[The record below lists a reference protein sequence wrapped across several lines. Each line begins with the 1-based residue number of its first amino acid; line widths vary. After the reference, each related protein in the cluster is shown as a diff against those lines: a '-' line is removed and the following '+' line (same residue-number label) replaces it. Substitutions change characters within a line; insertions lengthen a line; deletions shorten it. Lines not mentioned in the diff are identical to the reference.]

1 MKDQEKTN
9 LIIYRVKD
17 KGLEV
22 FLVRP
27 DKEGGDWQIPQG
39 EKIAVADM
47 PLKGDDQ
54 LIELDPVSQEDG
66 ILEQAYAVEGDWHD
80 IPSMKSILMHDV
92 EFMKD
97 TIRKM
102 VPDVMEK
109 GAFVAIKEAFKKVL
123 PHQYEMLKELKEII
137 IDRNLTKYM

>member
-1 MKDQEKTN
+1 MKEQEKTN

-27 DKEGGDWQIPQG
+27 EIEGGDWQIPQG
-39 EKIAVADM
+39 DHAAASSL
-47 PLKGDDQ
+47 PLKGDDR
-54 LIELDPVSQEDG
+54 LIELDPVSQENG

-80 IPSMKSILMHDV
+80 IPSMKSILKHDV
-92 EFMKD
+92 AFMKD
-97 TIRKM
+97 TIRQM
-102 VPDVMEK
+102 VPDVMDK
-109 GAFVAIKEAFKKVL
+109 GAFFAIKEAFKKVL
-123 PHQYEMLKELKEII
+123 PHQYEQLKELKEII

>member
-1 MKDQEKTN
+1 MQEQEKTN

-27 DKEGGDWQIPQG
+27 GQEGADWQIPQG
-39 EKIAVADM
+39 EKAAVASL
-47 PLKGDDQ
+47 PVKGEET

-80 IPSMKSILMHDV
+80 IPSIKSIIFHDV

-97 TIRKM
+97 TLRKM

-109 GAFVAIKEAFKKVL
+109 GAFFAIKEAFKKVL
-123 PHQYEMLKELKEII
+123 PHQYEQLKELKEII
-137 IDRNLTKYM
+137 VDRNLTKYM

>member
-1 MKDQEKTN
+1 MKEQEKTN

-22 FLVRP
+22 FLVKP
-27 DKEGGDWQIPQG
+27 NKEGEGWQIPQSEG
-39 EKIAVADM
+39 ATAAEL
-47 PLKGDDQ
+47 PLKGDERF
-54 LIELDPVSQEDG
+54 IELDPVAQEDG

-80 IPSMKSILMHDV
+80 IPSIKSIIQHDV

-97 TIRKM
+97 TIRQM

-109 GAFVAIKEAFKKVL
+109 GAFVAIKEAFKRVL
-123 PHQYEMLKELKEII
+123 PHQYDMLKELKEII

>member
-9 LIIYRVKD
+9 LIIYRVRD

-27 DKEGGDWQIPQG
+27 DKDGEDWQIPHG
-39 EKIAVADM
+39 GKVAVADLH
-47 PLKGDDQ
+47 LKGDDQ

-80 IPSMKSILMHDV
+80 IPSMKSILMHDM

-123 PHQYEMLKELKEII
+123 PHQYGMLKELKEII